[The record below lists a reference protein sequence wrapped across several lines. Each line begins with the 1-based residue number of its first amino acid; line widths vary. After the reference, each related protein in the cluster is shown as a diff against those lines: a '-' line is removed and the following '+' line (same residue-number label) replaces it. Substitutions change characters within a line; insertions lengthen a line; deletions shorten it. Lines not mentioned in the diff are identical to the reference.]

1 MIHPVT
7 ASSLTLGAAS
17 LFGSALGFIVK
28 KIPHKWNDI
37 FLGYCAGMML
47 AAAIVCLAMPAVES
61 AGHARLWQVA
71 LGMAAG
77 AVLISLL
84 DMVTPHLHN
93 LTGLDAEEHHH
104 NASLNRV
111 LLFVIA
117 IAIHKLPEGMATGVA
132 FDGSSLANAETLS
145 LSIAL
150 QNIPEGMVVITPLL
164 VAGVKMW
171 RALVVAAVVAGLEM
185 AGVFMGYWVASLTET
200 LLPMLMSMAAGA
212 MLYVI
217 SDEMI
222 PETHAHGYQKPAT
235 FALVAGFITLLFIE

>member
-1 MIHPVT
+1 
-7 ASSLTLGAAS
+7 
-17 LFGSALGFIVK
+17 
-28 KIPHKWNDI
+28 
-37 FLGYCAGMML
+37 
-47 AAAIVCLAMPAVES
+47 
-61 AGHARLWQVA
+61 
-71 LGMAAG
+71 
-77 AVLISLL
+77 
-84 DMVTPHLHN
+84 
-93 LTGLDAEEHHH
+93 
-104 NASLNRV
+104 
-111 LLFVIA
+111 
-117 IAIHKLPEGMATGVA
+117 MATGVA

>member
-1 MIHPVT
+1 MIHPVL
-7 ASSLTLGAAS
+7 ASSLTLGGAS
-17 LFGSALGFIVK
+17 LLGSALGFIVK

-61 AGHARLWQVA
+61 AGRGGLWQVA
-71 LGMAAG
+71 LGMALG
-77 AVLISLL
+77 AVMMSLL

-93 LTGLDAEEHHH
+93 LTGLDAEAHRN

-117 IAIHKLPEGMATGVA
+117 IAIHKLPEGMAMGVA
-132 FDGSSLANAETLS
+132 FDGSSLENAETLS
-145 LSIAL
+145 LTIAL

-171 RALVVAAVVAGLEM
+171 RAMVVAAIVAGLEM
-185 AGVFMGYWVASLTET
+185 GGVFLGYWVASFTET
-200 LLPMLMSMAAGA
+200 LLPMLMAMAAGV

-222 PETHAHGYQKPAT
+222 PETHAHGHQKPAT

>member
-1 MIHPVT
+1 MIHPVV
-7 ASSLTLGAAS
+7 ASSLTLGGAS
-17 LFGSALGFIVK
+17 LLGSALGFIIK

-47 AAAIVCLAMPAVES
+47 AAAIVCLALPAVDA
-61 AGHARLWQVA
+61 AGEGGIWQVA
-71 LGMAAG
+71 IGMAAG

-93 LTGLDAEEHHH
+93 LTGLDAESHRH

-111 LLFVIA
+111 LLFVMA
-117 IAIHKLPEGMATGVA
+117 IALHKLPEGMATGVA
-132 FDGSSLANAETLS
+132 FDGSSIDNANTLS
-145 LSIAL
+145 FSIAL
-150 QNIPEGMVVITPLL
+150 QNIPEGMVIITPLL
-164 VAGVKMW
+164 VAGIKMW
-171 RALVVAAVVAGLEM
+171 RALVVAAVVAGLESG
-185 AGVFMGYWVASLTET
+185 GVFLGYWLASLSRVM
-200 LLPMLMSMAAGA
+200 LPCLMAMAAGA

-222 PETHAHGYQKPAT
+222 PETHSHGYQKPAT

>member
-1 MIHPVT
+1 M
-7 ASSLTLGAAS
+7 
-17 LFGSALGFIVK
+17 
-28 KIPHKWNDI
+28 
-37 FLGYCAGMML
+37 
-47 AAAIVCLAMPAVES
+47 
-61 AGHARLWQVA
+61 
-71 LGMAAG
+71 
-77 AVLISLL
+77 
-84 DMVTPHLHN
+84 
-93 LTGLDAEEHHH
+93 
-104 NASLNRV
+104 
-111 LLFVIA
+111 
-117 IAIHKLPEGMATGVA
+117 
-132 FDGSSLANAETLS
+132 
-145 LSIAL
+145 
-150 QNIPEGMVVITPLL
+150 L